1 MVPLMVGVAVTWP
14 DLRQGAPYIVAI
26 SALVS
31 GLAGML
37 APTARAWYASVSAH
51 RLLDI

>member
-1 MVPLMVGVAVTWP
+1 MTRSIGWRLRTKPGNGPFVA
-14 DLRQGAPYIVAI
+14 AI
-26 SALVS
+26 SALVG